1 MRILSSILIAILCA
15 SCSPKREQTSPAPA
29 KKAPVSA
36 KQDPIGQQLVRLHIP
51 LKGDSGTKEAFAK
64 YAALEDVLDAA
75 ATKAGVGELDGNEM
89 GEGEYTIWLYGRDAT
104 KLAEVVKS
112 ALKGRALPKGSKLFL
127 RHGGV
132 NDSTAKKETIAV
144 DN

>member
-1 MRILSSILIAILCA
+1 MRILPWVVVALFCV
-15 SCSPKREQTSPAPA
+15 SCSSTPEQKSPDQPP
-29 KKAPVSA
+29 KAPVVA
-36 KQDPIGQQLVRLHIP
+36 KQDSMDEQLVRLHIP
-51 LKGDSGTKEAFAK
+51 LKGTAATKEELDQYAK
-64 YAALEDVLDAA
+64 LEGELDAA
-75 ATKAGVGELDGNEM
+75 VTKTSAGQLDGNEI

-112 ALKGRALPKGSKLFL
+112 ALKGRTLPKGCKLFL

-132 NDSTAKKETIAV
+132 KDATAKEETIAV